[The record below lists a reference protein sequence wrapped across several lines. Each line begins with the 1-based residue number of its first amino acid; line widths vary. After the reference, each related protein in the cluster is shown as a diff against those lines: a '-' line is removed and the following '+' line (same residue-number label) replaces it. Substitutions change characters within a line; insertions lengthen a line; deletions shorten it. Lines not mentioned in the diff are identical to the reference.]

1 MFSPSLKLHYSVY
14 VNLLSLYHWMQV
26 TLISFHYLIKHDLT
40 NTTLINI
47 YINKLIYY
55 CWTYYLDIN
64 HRCTYIIWTYTKCCA
79 AFLHAPYTLAKSSSL
94 AYNSLIYSN
103 PNNFAFKVQTGEYI
117 LDNASATTFF
127 LPCLYSIT

>member
-14 VNLLSLYHWMQV
+14 VNLLSLYRWMQV

-55 CWTYYLDIN
+55 CWTYYSDIN
-64 HRCTYIIWTYTKCCA
+64 HRCTYIIQTYTKCCV

-103 PNNFAFKVQTGEYI
+103 PNNFAFKVETRAYL
-117 LDNASATTFF
+117 LDNALATIFS
-127 LPCLYSIT
+127 LPCLYLIT